1 MSCCEVAPRR
11 ASLARRSLGAA
22 SHVVPAAVLVLLPKC
37 PACLAAW
44 LAVGTGIGVTV
55 STAAYLRTALLG
67 LCLASLGYLAARH
80 LFRWTAGSF
89 RSRNAAR

>member
-1 MSCCEVAPRR
+1 MSCCEVEPRQ

-22 SHVVPAAVLVLLPKC
+22 GHVVPAAVLVLLPKC

-55 STAAYLRTALLG
+55 STAATLRTLLLV

-80 LFRWTAGSF
+80 LFRW
-89 RSRNAAR
+89 AARRQL